1 MGVNDRQLKNN
12 HEGCHF
18 CWLPSRNLCWPCCA
32 QPPPS
37 SPRPS
42 SCSSCLLILSCP
54 SSCSPCR
61 PCLPCPS
68 SCGPCRPK
76 LSCPSSH
83 SPPCPCL
90 SRPCSCSPPLPH
102 LSRPCP
108 TPCPRL
114 QGGPKALQLSVWC
127 P

>member
-18 CWLPSRNLCWPCCA
+18 CCLPSRNLCWPCCA

-42 SCSSCLLILSCP
+42 SCGSCL
-54 SSCSPCR
+54 
-61 PCLPCPS
+61 
-68 SCGPCRPK
+68 PK

-83 SPPCPCL
+83 SPPCLCL

-102 LSRPCP
+102 ISRPCP